1 MNREDVSE
9 LVGRKVA
16 IRLTNVEARGVELV
30 ATLAEVR
37 EDGVVL
43 SEVGELGPG
52 PTMFCPW
59 ESLHRVRE
67 RPPWLRPPH
76 EEPGDEAEDP
86 AGHGSFE
93 VKEVSAE
100 EERPEPPVER
110 RRETSAL
117 NLERVVP
124 VAQKRA
130 VGDVTVAMMSLEL
143 YGEGVGVLQWR
154 VSLGESAFQEA
165 PDFGFGIPEPVF
177 EIRDRA
183 GGDLPWSPQH
193 SGASDAE
200 AEGSVRVEG
209 LPETGELAVE
219 VPRLVAD
226 AYEDG
231 EYTGDGPS
239 CEGPWVFR
247 FPI

>member
-30 ATLAEVR
+30 ATLAEGR
-37 EDGVVL
+37 EDGVVR
-43 SEVGELGPG
+43 SEVGELGP
-52 PTMFCPW
+52 TIFCPW

-67 RPPWLRPPH
+67 RPPWLRPPY
-76 EEPGDEAEDP
+76 EEPEDDTEDP

-110 RRETSAL
+110 RRETTAR

-124 VAQKRA
+124 IAQKRE

-143 YGEGVGVLQWR
+143 
-154 VSLGESAFQEA
+154 
-165 PDFGFGIPEPVF
+165 
-177 EIRDRA
+177 
-183 GGDLPWSPQH
+183 
-193 SGASDAE
+193 
-200 AEGSVRVEG
+200 
-209 LPETGELAVE
+209 
-219 VPRLVAD
+219 
-226 AYEDG
+226 
-231 EYTGDGPS
+231 
-239 CEGPWVFR
+239 
-247 FPI
+247 